1 MSFDVSS
8 ILVAM
13 TLTMVTMALALFAVM
28 DGADRAARF
37 AQVSAGLQACGWV
50 LLLASGSAKPLSAID
65 VILSTLS
72 MACISGSFA
81 CSAAAFELWAGRKA
95 INKTPT
101 ILGIFLTFGYAA
113 GFANY
118 ALRVGW
124 SNGLLALQMA
134 FIVVTLLKKPQTTSA
149 RWRWLPIVGLTI
161 QGLVTA
167 CRAFCGALYPDDF
180 PAFLTPHP
188 VNVAFA
194 FSGNCTVV
202 LLMIGMLLAYR
213 EETAQA
219 LERLA
224 TTDGLTGILNRRA
237 WLALANAKLAN
248 TDFDDQPLS
257 VLIMDIDYFK
267 QINDTWG
274 HDAGDRA
281 LQLFARLMQEASI
294 SGDLVCRYGGEE
306 FCVLVVGEN
315 ALVNFDQR
323 LRDSLGR
330 TVLETLGYDITYSA
344 GLIKRNPADK
354 QISELLLRADQA
366 LYHAKTAGRNRTIDA
381 MELRSL
387 TEVPV
392 QLLVA

>member
-1 MSFDVSS
+1 MSFDIAS

-37 AQVSAGLQACGWV
+37 AQISAGVQACGWM
-50 LLLASGSAKPLSAID
+50 LLLASGSAVPLSATD
-65 VILSTLS
+65 VVLSTLS

-95 INKTPT
+95 IHRTPAV
-101 ILGIFLTFGYAA
+101 LGILLTVGYAV

-118 ALRVGW
+118 AFRVGW
-124 SNGLLALQMA
+124 ANGLLALQMA
-134 FIVVTLLKKPQTTSA
+134 FIVVMLLKKPHAVSA
-149 RWRWLPIVGLTI
+149 RWRWLPIVGLTV
-161 QGLVTA
+161 QGVVTA
-167 CRAFCGALYPDDF
+167 CRAVLGAFYPDDF

-194 FSGNCTVV
+194 FASNCTVV

-213 EETAQA
+213 EEAAQA

-224 TTDGLTGILNRRA
+224 TTDGLTGVLNRRA

-248 TDFDDQPLS
+248 SAVGGQPVS
-257 VLIMDIDYFK
+257 VLIMDIDHFK
-267 QINDTWG
+267 QINDTLG

-281 LQLFARLMQEASI
+281 LQLFARLMQDACF

-306 FCVLVVGEN
+306 FCVLIAGEQN
-315 ALVNFDQR
+315 NVAKFDQR
-323 LRDSLGR
+323 LRTSLAT
-330 TVLETLGYDITYSA
+330 TVFEALGHQVTYSA
-344 GLIKRNPADK
+344 GLVTRSSADK
-354 QISELLLRADQA
+354 QIAELLLRADQA
-366 LYHAKTAGRNRTIDA
+366 LYHAKATGRNRTIDA
-381 MELRSL
+381 VDVLGL
-387 TEVPV
+387 TA
-392 QLLVA
+392 VAT